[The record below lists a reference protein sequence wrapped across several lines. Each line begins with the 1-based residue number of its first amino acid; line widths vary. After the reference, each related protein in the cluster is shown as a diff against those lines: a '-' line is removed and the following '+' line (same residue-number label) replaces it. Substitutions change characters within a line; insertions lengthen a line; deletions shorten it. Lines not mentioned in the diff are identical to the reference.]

1 MNILVITPWSSF
13 VMNEEKPREIARVY
27 KVLGHPHRK
36 RIIEIIGEKGRSG
49 FKELHENLNIS
60 VGALYYHI
68 DMLNHLITQDDQR
81 KYILTERGKLAYK
94 LLKTDEEQLSSLWLT
109 EAKKREGAWPSFL
122 ATLQQI
128 FIPGRLFLYIST
140 QPIQCI
146 PLTAVIITFGAW
158 IAAQAGLEFILV
170 FPNTLS
176 TAPPTPIATSFVVSW
191 LVLFTLCDFMAI
203 ILFNRKDGNLALLI
217 ESAFSLLPLILFSCI
232 WYASRILNFSL
243 TMVGASF
250 LLLPFQ
256 VWTIGM
262 ISTAISLS
270 KSLRIDKAAL
280 ICFIAIY
287 INLTYLV
294 LRSTA

>member
-1 MNILVITPWSSF
+1 
-13 VMNEEKPREIARVY
+13 MNEKKPREIAWVY
-27 KVLGHPHRK
+27 KALGHPHRK

-94 LLKTDEEQLSSLWLT
+94 LLKTEEEQLSSFWLR
-109 EAKKREGAWPSFL
+109 EVKKPEGAWPRFL

-140 QPIQCI
+140 QPIQGI
-146 PLTAVIITFGAW
+146 PLTAVIVAFGTW

-170 FPNTLS
+170 FPNSLS
-176 TAPPTPIATSFVVSW
+176 KTSPPLIATSFVVSW
-191 LVLFTLCDFMAI
+191 LILFTLCDFMTI
-203 ILFNRKDGNLALLI
+203 ILFKRKGANLTLLI

-232 WYASRILNFSL
+232 WYLGRILNFSF
-243 TMVGASF
+243 TMLEATL

-256 VWTIGM
+256 AWTIGIM
-262 ISTAISLS
+262 STAISLS
-270 KSLRIDKAAL
+270 KGLRIDKAAL
-280 ICFIAIY
+280 ICFIAVY
-287 INLTYLV
+287 INLTYLM
-294 LRSTA
+294 LRSIV

>member
-1 MNILVITPWSSF
+1 MNK
-13 VMNEEKPREIARVY
+13 EKPRDIARIY
-27 KVLGHPHRK
+27 KALGHPHRK

-81 KYILTERGKLAYK
+81 KYILTEQGKLAYK
-94 LLKTDEEQLSSLWLT
+94 LLKTEEEQLSSLSLT
-109 EAKKREGAWPSFL
+109 EVKKPEGAWPSFL

-128 FIPGRLFLYIST
+128 FIPGRLFLYLST
-140 QPIQCI
+140 QPILCV
-146 PLTAVIITFGAW
+146 PLVAVIVTFGAW
-158 IAAQAGLEFILV
+158 IASQASLEFILV
-170 FPNTLS
+170 FPNSLPK
-176 TAPPTPIATSFVVSW
+176 APQPLIAASFVASW
-191 LVLFTLCDFMAI
+191 LILFALCDFIAT
-203 ILFNRKDGNLALLI
+203 ILFKRKGGNLTLLI

-232 WYASRILNFSL
+232 WYASRILNLSF
-243 TMVGASF
+243 TMVEATL

-262 ISTAISLS
+262 MSTAISLT
-270 KSLRIDKAAL
+270 KGLRIDKAAL

-294 LRSTA
+294 LRSTV

>member
-1 MNILVITPWSSF
+1 M
-13 VMNEEKPREIARVY
+13 MNEEKPRDIARIY
-27 KVLGHPHRK
+27 KALGHRHRK
-36 RIIEIIGEKGRSG
+36 RIIEIIGEKGKSG

-94 LLKTDEEQLSSLWLT
+94 LLKTEEEQLSSLWLT
-109 EAKKREGAWPSFL
+109 EIKKPEGAWPSFL
-122 ATLQQI
+122 AKLQQI
-128 FIPGRLFLYIST
+128 FIPGRLFLYMST
-140 QPIQCI
+140 QPIQSI
-146 PLTAVIITFGAW
+146 PLTAVIISFGAW
-158 IAAQAGLEFILV
+158 IASQAGLEFILV
-170 FPNTLS
+170 FPNSLS
-176 TAPPTPIATSFVVSW
+176 TAPPTLIATSFVVSW
-191 LVLFTLCDFMAI
+191 LVLFALCDFMAT
-203 ILFNRKDGNLALLI
+203 ILFKRKGGNLTLLI

-232 WYASRILNFSL
+232 WYSSKIFNFNFTTVEATL
-243 TMVGASF
+243 

-262 ISTAISLS
+262 MSTAISLS
-270 KSLRIDKAAL
+270 KGLRIDKAAL

-294 LRSTA
+294 LRSAV

>member
-1 MNILVITPWSSF
+1 
-13 VMNEEKPREIARVY
+13 MNEKKPREIAWVY
-27 KVLGHPHRK
+27 KALGHPHRK

-94 LLKTDEEQLSSLWLT
+94 LLKTEEEQLSSFWLR
-109 EAKKREGAWPSFL
+109 EVKKPEGAWPRFL

-140 QPIQCI
+140 QPIQGI
-146 PLTAVIITFGAW
+146 PLTAVIVAFGTW

-170 FPNTLS
+170 FPNSLS
-176 TAPPTPIATSFVVSW
+176 KTSPPLIATSFVVSW
-191 LVLFTLCDFMAI
+191 LILFTLCDFMTI
-203 ILFNRKDGNLALLI
+203 ILFKRKGGNLTLLI
-217 ESAFSLLPLILFSCI
+217 ESAFSLLPLVLFSCI
-232 WYASRILNFSL
+232 WYSSRILNFSFTIIEATL
-243 TMVGASF
+243 

-256 VWTIGM
+256 FWTIGM
-262 ISTAISLS
+262 MSTAISLS
-270 KSLRIDKAAL
+270 KGLRIDKAAL

-294 LRSTA
+294 LRYTV

>member
-1 MNILVITPWSSF
+1 
-13 VMNEEKPREIARVY
+13 MNEEKPREIARIY
-27 KVLGHPHRK
+27 KALGHPHRK
-36 RIIEIIGEKGRSG
+36 KIIEIIGEKGKSG

-94 LLKTDEEQLSSLWLT
+94 LLKTEEDQLSSLSLT
-109 EAKKREGAWPSFL
+109 EVKKPESAWQSFL

-128 FIPGRLFLYIST
+128 FIPGRLFLYISA
-140 QPIQCI
+140 QPIQGI
-146 PLTAVIITFGAW
+146 PLTAVIVAFGTW
-158 IAAQAGLEFILV
+158 IAAQANLEFILI

-176 TAPPTPIATSFVVSW
+176 KTSPPLIATSFVVSW
-191 LVLFTLCDFMAI
+191 LILFTLCDFMTI
-203 ILFNRKDGNLALLI
+203 ILFKRKSGNLTLLI
-217 ESAFSLLPLILFSCI
+217 ESAFSLLPLVLFSCI
-232 WYASRILNFSL
+232 WYSSRILNFSFTIIEATL
-243 TMVGASF
+243 

-256 VWTIGM
+256 FWTIGM
-262 ISTAISLS
+262 MSTAISLS
-270 KSLRIDKAAL
+270 KGLRIDKAAL

-294 LRSTA
+294 LRYTV

>member
-1 MNILVITPWSSF
+1 MNK
-13 VMNEEKPREIARVY
+13 EKPSEIARIY
-27 KVLGHPHRK
+27 KALGHPHRK
-36 RIIEIIGEKGRSG
+36 KIIEIIGEKGRSG

-94 LLKTDEEQLSSLWLT
+94 LLKTEEEQLSSLSLT
-109 EAKKREGAWPSFL
+109 EVQKPEGAWPSFL

-128 FIPGRLFLYIST
+128 FLPGRLFFYISA
-140 QPIQCI
+140 QRILCI
-146 PLTAVIITFGAW
+146 PLTALIVTFGAW

-170 FPNTLS
+170 FPNSLS
-176 TAPPTPIATSFVVSW
+176 KAPPTLIATSFVASW
-191 LVLFTLCDFMAI
+191 LILFALCDLMAT
-203 ILFNRKDGNLALLI
+203 ILFKRKGGNLTLLI

-232 WYASRILNFSL
+232 WYASRILNFSF
-243 TMVGASF
+243 TMVEASL

-262 ISTAISLS
+262 MSTAISLS
-270 KSLRIDKAAL
+270 KGLRIDKAAL

-294 LRSTA
+294 LRSTV